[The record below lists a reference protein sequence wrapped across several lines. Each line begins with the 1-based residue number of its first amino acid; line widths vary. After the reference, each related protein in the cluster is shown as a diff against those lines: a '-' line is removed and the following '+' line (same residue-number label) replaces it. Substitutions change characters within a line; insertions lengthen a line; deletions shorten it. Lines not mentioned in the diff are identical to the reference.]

1 MGVGSNGTLPVSW
14 ISFTANANGMD
25 AVLNWATA
33 TETNNKGFEV
43 ERSLDG
49 SIFKTIGF
57 VEGRINSGSVKNYRF
72 TDNRA
77 LEMFAGASVYYR
89 LKQVDLDWFK
99 RKYNNNFILF
109 NGTWDV
115 LSVAHLRNF
124 EMLKRD
130 LYLKNYTNLICVND
144 DESYNSL
151 KSNLVNSI
159 DIRVEQISKLYGVDY
174 VTAFNKKRIHE
185 WLIEN
190 DLKPHTWCK
199 GYYNYYT
206 KKEIEETELKWFT
219 ENNIEIKFI
228 NNLLDIHT
236 SELKEKLK

>member
-89 LKQVDLDWFK
+89 LKQVDLDGN
-99 RKYNNNFILF
+99 YSYSNIALLSTEEGSDISLYPNPF
-109 NGTWDV
+109 NSSTGVFVNALEDANVTIEVKDLMGRSIASTTSSIV
-115 LSVAHLRNF
+115 KGGQYLTIEALSTVADG
-124 EMLKRD
+124 M
-130 LYLKNYTNLICVND
+130 YLVQVELNG
-144 DESYNSL
+144 EL
-151 KSNLVNSI
+151 KSFKV
-159 DIRVEQISKLYGVDY
+159 QK
-174 VTAFNKKRIHE
+174 
-185 WLIEN
+185 
-190 DLKPHTWCK
+190 
-199 GYYNYYT
+199 T
-206 KKEIEETELKWFT
+206 K
-219 ENNIEIKFI
+219 
-228 NNLLDIHT
+228 
-236 SELKEKLK
+236 